1 MTLSAETKTNI
12 CRLFVRAA
20 KLIETGETVCGS
32 NPRRLGCCYAIF
44 LASIKFSAP
53 NVEAARDVLKHIFA
67 PNSRRDYYLGPPGK
81 NMDFRILALLFAAK
95 FVESGDA
102 DEL

>member
-1 MTLSAETKTNI
+1 MKTAKQTAKLL
-12 CRLFVRAA
+12 RSAA
-20 KLIETGETVCGS
+20 KLVETGETVCGS

-44 LASIKFSAP
+44 LASIKCPTP
-53 NVEAARDVLKHIFA
+53 NVEAARDVLKQIFA

-81 NMDFRILALLFAAK
+81 NMDFRILALLFAAE